1 VSTEAPVVAEAGW
14 YVELPGPAEW
24 VLGRRYAR
32 LSKTDRKAADAQ
44 AWLYRLDRGKLRNAL
59 ASLGEKRG
67 RATLA
72 AALAAEDALRWNE
85 LDDALRGFGDLARR
99 TAVAGGAVAAW
110 ARLRE
115 VEVLE
120 RAGRGAEASARLEAA
135 RIANADAAD
144 PRGEL
149 ATLRAVVAARL
160 RFRQGDPAGALER
173 LEADPPIS
181 DRPSPVRGAWLRGQ
195 AIYTSLSGRGDRALG
210 QHWRALD
217 CFKGLGDRYHLV
229 KQYTSLAQTFLEGG
243 ELDHADLYGDK
254 AAEAL
259 GSLSHPHLQ
268 ALVKSRRGMIAL
280 LRGELDRARTLF
292 AEDLKLSEQAGLR
305 PGRYYARRNLGK
317 VLARLGLRA
326 EGAEHLAAS
335 HRGFRH
341 YGDPVNQR
349 LSRTEEIAARL
360 DDGTSPEPPP
370 LAEWHAELE
379 SMAAF
384 FAERGREALR
394 SQVDAVR
401 ARLLLRRGRL
411 PEARAL
417 IEQVAGALRR
427 ARRGDRLVEFLCAVA
442 EAYPR
447 EGQVEGQEE
456 ARVGADADADA
467 DADAGAGADAVKDAK
482 PGASSLTAIKAEAEA
497 YLRQAYREAENSGQY
512 WAARRVLKML
522 DERSE
527 LAALD
532 LARAPKIPTGLTVES
547 AGAERQGFY
556 DESRSAP
563 FRRLLQEARNVA
575 RSDITVLVLGETG
588 VGKDWLAQ
596 HIHRHGPRADQVYRA
611 YNCGAVAESL
621 LEAELFGYE
630 QGAFTGAEQSKVGL
644 FEAADGGTV
653 LLDEV
658 GELSP
663 RAQAALLRVLDQR
676 VVQPVGSTKPREV
689 DVRVLA
695 ATNRDLAE
703 DVEAGRFRADLYYRL
718 AVYSLRIPPLRE
730 RPEDLPLLVQHFL
743 ERMGEALHRQI
754 RGVDDAALDALMRYP
769 WPGNLRELDNVL
781 QAAVLRCQGRGRTI
795 RRKHLPHPIAE
806 PSGLLPLTRFA
817 SLADLEKKHIKDALR
832 QVRGNQSEAAKLL
845 GIHRNTLANK
855 LRKYGIEG

>member
-1 VSTEAPVVAEAGW
+1 VNTEAPFVAEAGW
-14 YVELPGPAEW
+14 YVDLPGPAEW

-32 LSKTDRKAADAQ
+32 LSKADRKAADAQ
-44 AWLYRLDRGKLRNAL
+44 AWLYRLDRGKLQNAL

-72 AALAAEDALRWNE
+72 SALAAEDALRWNE
-85 LDDALRGFGDLARR
+85 LEEALEGYRHLARR

-173 LEADPPIS
+173 LETDPPAS
-181 DRPSPVRGAWLRGQ
+181 NRPGPVRGAWLRGQ
-195 AIYTSLSGRGDRALG
+195 AIYTSLSGRADRALG

-292 AEDLKLSEQAGLR
+292 AEDLKLSQQAGLR

-326 EGAEHLAAS
+326 EGADHLAAS

-341 YGDPVNQR
+341 YGDPVNLR

-360 DDGTSPEPPP
+360 DDATVPEAPP
-370 LAEWHAELE
+370 LDEWHAELE

-401 ARLLLRRGRL
+401 ARLLVRQGRL

-417 IEQVAGALRR
+417 IEQVTGALRR

-442 EAYPR
+442 ESYPR
-447 EGQVEGQEE
+447 ESQAE
-456 ARVGADADADA
+456 AKV
-467 DADAGAGADAVKDAK
+467 GAGAKAD
-482 PGASSLTAIKAEAEA
+482 SKAEAEA

-532 LARAPKIPTGLTVES
+532 LARAPRIPTGLTVES

-676 VVQPVGSTKPREV
+676 VVQPVGSTQPREV

-743 ERMGEALHRQI
+743 ERMGDALQRQI

-795 RRKHLPHPIAE
+795 RRKHLPDPIAE

-817 SLADLEKKHIKDALR
+817 SLANLEKKHIKDALR